1 MKCYLLSE
9 PKIRDYR
16 KRMLD
21 LWLNKDMFWISE
33 QRLVDQA
40 NTTHRNRWMTESEME
55 GLARNLAE
63 NDSYKEEER
72 SADDAGN
79 NLREKR
85 DILTALEANEEIS
98 NLEEEKVVIIE
109 EIAKVLE
116 GRLKD
121 KLPALRDIPTHSIN
135 KH

>member
-16 KRMLD
+16 KHMLD

-72 SADDAGN
+72 SADDTGN
-79 NLREKR
+79 NLGEVRG
-85 DILTALEANEEIS
+85 ILKALEADEEIG
-98 NLEEEKVVIIE
+98 NLGEE
-109 EIAKVLE
+109 
-116 GRLKD
+116 
-121 KLPALRDIPTHSIN
+121 
-135 KH
+135 